1 VLSCGVLEHVHDPN
15 GSLEEIRRILREEG
29 RFYVFKLPSRHS
41 YLERIARAG
50 GLYYHGALPDDR
62 VYSRDS
68 AIGLL
73 ERHGFEV
80 LVFRR
85 ADMLPLTVGGRMPI
99 LVARALIAA
108 NRVLEGIPGLN
119 LIATDMELIACRR

>member
-1 VLSCGVLEHVHDPN
+1 
-15 GSLEEIRRILREEG
+15 
-29 RFYVFKLPSRHS
+29 
-41 YLERIARAG
+41 
-50 GLYYHGALPDDR
+50 LPDDR